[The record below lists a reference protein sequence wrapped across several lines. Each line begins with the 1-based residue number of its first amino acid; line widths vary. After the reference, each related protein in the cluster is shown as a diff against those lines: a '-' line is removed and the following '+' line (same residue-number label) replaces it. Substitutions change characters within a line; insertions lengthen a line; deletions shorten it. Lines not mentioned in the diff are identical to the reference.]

1 MPNAGGG
8 GGGEW
13 GTITGTLSAQTDLQA
28 ALNNKAA
35 LSHTHTK
42 ANITD
47 FAHTH
52 VRADITDFAH
62 THLWADITDK
72 PLTFTPSAHTHT
84 KANITDFAHTHVRS
98 DITDFAHTHLWADIS
113 DKPLTFTPSAHTHTK
128 ANITDFAHTHLWV
141 DITDKPSTFAPSTHT
156 HLWADITDKP
166 VTFAPSAHSH
176 AWGTLTGTLSSQT
189 DLQSALDAKA
199 GTVHTH
205 AATDITSGTLG
216 IARGGTGSTTVPTNG
231 QLLIGNGTGYA
242 VANVT
247 AGTGITVT
255 NGVGTITIASTIT
268 PGSAVWGSITGTL
281 SSQTDLNSALAGKAN
296 TTHTHLWADITDKPS
311 TFTPTA
317 HNHAATE
324 ITSGLLPIARGG
336 TNIGTTPTNGQ
347 LLIGNGTGYA
357 VANITAGSGITVTNG
372 AGTITIASSALSTA
386 FQTNGAGKTYWGPG
400 TPTPTISLT
409 GSSTEVDNYILGINP
424 FNLSGANS
432 NFSRNFF
439 AAGSSVTHANSGAD
453 QGSIKES
460 AFIANGAIKFNFD
473 STIEVLENC
482 FFASTDDTQ
491 LNLSGI
497 SGGYIKQG
505 FSIGSL
511 SSSFTAPNSI
521 VQASGAIASSLP
533 TFTSAPGASISTS
546 LITASTSSSINT
558 SSSGVPSSSSVIL
571 ASNNTQLIGSSMTA
585 AIGASRVILH
595 SSSIGTVFLGNASGR
610 TVDLTLPNTANQV
623 VIGTGFINILPTTSA
638 TAPTIRF
645 SQRVPT
651 ANTTMPSPHYSLTLS
666 VNDSALT
673 SNVTFQLPSSNGS
686 SGQFLTTNG
695 SGVTSW
701 ANVSLAE
708 VALSQNT
715 ASPNNTINATRI
727 LANAVAADADLV
739 LQPKGTGALLAQL
752 PDGTATGGNKRGTQS
767 VDLQLSRT
775 LNTEVAQGN
784 YCGIVGGQRNT
795 ASGNYTFIAAGFL
808 NNTSGSN
815 QLVTG
820 NGNAGS
826 GNYSL
831 ITGGG
836 NVCNGAFGFVIGSN
850 NNLSSGSYITTIG
863 QNNSSVQGDYAFVV
877 GSSNSTG
884 SSGSNVVIFGN
895 SIGSNAG
902 VTNVLAIGSSGTIQA
917 NSKTKIAVITGALAC
932 GTDYQ
937 SLTTDLTGASW
948 SSLSSNAITMVN
960 GQLMHYEINVVAVR
974 GTDLAAYKITGVAFA
989 SGGSITLYNNVST
1002 VVTEQGSATSWDA
1015 RVSSSGLN
1023 LLIQGFGDVS
1033 GAVRWGA
1040 TAIFTSSRT

>member
-166 VTFAPSAHSH
+166 VTFAPSTHSH

-296 TTHTHLWADITDKPS
+296 TSHTHLWADITDKPS

-336 TNIGTTPTNGQ
+336 TNIGTVPTNGQ

-372 AGTITIASSALSTA
+372 AGTITIAATASSVIGFTKTGTSVY
-386 FQTNGAGKTYWGPG
+386 AGESES
-400 TPTPTISLT
+400 ISLT
-409 GSSTEVDNYILGINP
+409 SSGDGVQSYFLG
-424 FNLSGANS
+424 
-432 NFSRNFF
+432 
-439 AAGSSVTHANSGAD
+439 T
-453 QGSIKES
+453 
-460 AFIANGAIKFNFD
+460 
-473 STIEVLENC
+473 T
-482 FFASTDDTQ
+482 
-491 LNLSGI
+491 
-497 SGGYIKQG
+497 
-505 FSIGSL
+505 
-511 SSSFTAPNSI
+511 
-521 VQASGAIASSLP
+521 
-533 TFTSAPGASISTS
+533 GASIINGNVYRSGIFFSESST
-546 LITASTSSSINT
+546 LGGTLDVNT
-558 SSSGVPSSSSVIL
+558 SSNMILGSGNCSIRTTTAGSTTNTFRRNSIISANSSNIYSGNSGITSVQNNVIIAGESNRIGRSTANTYFLSNHCMINSSFSVVEQAAGAGIIDHTFIGTRHVTVSPFIGN
-571 ASNNTQLIGSSMTA
+571 SNVLWIGSDPARTTA
-585 AIGASRVILH
+585 LALNDGPE
-595 SSSIGTVFLGNASGR
+595 SGHVYNLAGR
-610 TVDLTLPNTANQV
+610 MSLMP
-623 VIGTGFINILPTTSA
+623 ITSK
-638 TAPTIRF
+638 TPQLRF
-645 SQRVPT
+645 YQRVAT
-651 ANTTMPSPHYSLTLS
+651 ANTTLPSPYYHVNLTI
-666 VNDSALT
+666 DDTALT

-701 ANVSLAE
+701 ANVSLSE
-708 VALSQNT
+708 VALSQHT
-715 ASPNNTINATRI
+715 ASPNNTVNATRI
-727 LANAVAADADLV
+727 LANAASTNADLV

>member
-1 MPNAGGG
+1 MGIVVFINLNDTVTGGG
-8 GGGEW
+8 GGGGGGAW

-52 VRADITDFAH
+52 VKADITDFAH

-72 PLTFTPSAHTHT
+72 PLTFTPST
-84 KANITDFAHTHVRS
+84 
-98 DITDFAHTHLWADIS
+98 
-113 DKPLTFTPSAHTHTK
+113 HTHTK
-128 ANITDFAHTHLWV
+128 ANITDFAHTHLWA
-141 DITDKPSTFAPSTHT
+141 DITDKPSTFTPSTHT

-176 AWGTLTGTLSSQT
+176 AWGTITGTLSSQT
-189 DLQSALDAKA
+189 DLQTALNAKA
-199 GTVHTH
+199 ETLHTH
-205 AATDITSGTLG
+205 TAANITSGVL
-216 IARGGTGSTTVPTNG
+216 ALAQGGTGVVGTPTNG
-231 QLLIGNGTGYA
+231 QLLIGNGSGYSISTL
-242 VANVT
+242 T
-247 AGTGITVT
+247 AGTGIAIT

-296 TTHTHLWADITDKPS
+296 S
-311 TFTPTA
+311 S

-324 ITSGLLPIARGG
+324 ITSGLLPVARGG

-372 AGTITIASSALSTA
+372 AGTITIAATA
-386 FQTNGAGKTYWGPG
+386 
-400 TPTPTISLT
+400 
-409 GSSTEVDNYILGINP
+409 
-424 FNLSGANS
+424 
-432 NFSRNFF
+432 
-439 AAGSSVTHANSGAD
+439 SSVIGFTKTGTAVYAGELESIPLTSSGD
-453 QGSIKES
+453 G
-460 AFIANGAIKFNFD
+460 
-473 STIEVLENC
+473 
-482 FFASTDDTQ
+482 TQ
-491 LNLSGI
+491 AYFLG
-497 SGGYIKQG
+497 
-505 FSIGSL
+505 
-511 SSSFTAPNSI
+511 T
-521 VQASGAIASSLP
+521 
-533 TFTSAPGASISTS
+533 TGASIINGSVSRSGIFFSEASTLGGSVDVSTS
-546 LITASTSSSINT
+546 LNMILGSSNCSIRTTTAGSTTNTFRRNSIISASSSNIYSGNSGIT
-558 SSSGVPSSSSVIL
+558 SVQNNVII
-571 ASNNTQLIGSSMTA
+571 AGSNNRIGRS
-585 AIGASRVILH
+585 
-595 SSSIGTVFLGNASGR
+595 
-610 TVDLTLPNTANQV
+610 
-623 VIGTGFINILPTTSA
+623 
-638 TAPTIRF
+638 
-645 SQRVPT
+645 T
-651 ANTTMPSPHYSLTLS
+651 ANTYTISNHCMVNSSFSVVEQAAGAGIIEHTFIGTRHVTVSPFIGNSNVLWIGSDPARTTALALNDGPESGHVYNLAGRMSLMPISSKTPQLRFYQRVATGDTVLPSPYYHVNLTI
-666 VNDSALT
+666 DDTALT

-701 ANVSLAE
+701 ANVSLSE
-708 VALSQNT
+708 IALSQNT
-715 ASPNNTINATRI
+715 ASPNNTVNATRI
-727 LANAVAADADLV
+727 LANAASANADLV
-739 LQPKGTGALLAQL
+739 LQPKGTGAILAQL
-752 PDGTATGGNKRGTQS
+752 PDSTAAGGNKRGTQS

-808 NNTSGSN
+808 NNTSGSS

-831 ITGGG
+831 ITGSG
-836 NVCNGAFGFVIGSN
+836 NVCNGAFGFVIGNN

-902 VTNVLAIGSSGTIQA
+902 VTNVLVIGSNGQIPA

-989 SGGSITLYNNVST
+989 SGGSITLYDNVST

>member
-1 MPNAGGG
+1 MGIVVFINLNDTVTGGG
-8 GGGEW
+8 GGGGGGAW

-35 LSHTHTK
+35 LS
-42 ANITD
+42 
-47 FAHTH
+47 
-52 VRADITDFAH
+52 
-62 THLWADITDK
+62 
-72 PLTFTPSAHTHT
+72 HTHT

-113 DKPLTFTPSAHTHTK
+113 DKPLTFTPSAHTHLWADITDKPLTFTPSTHTHTK
-128 ANITDFAHTHLWV
+128 ANITDFAHTHLWA
-141 DITDKPSTFAPSTHT
+141 DITDKPSTFTPSTHT

-176 AWGTLTGTLSSQT
+176 AWGTITGTLSSQT
-189 DLQSALDAKA
+189 DLQTALNAKA
-199 GTVHTH
+199 ETLHTH
-205 AATDITSGTLG
+205 TAANITSGVLN
-216 IARGGTGSTTVPTNG
+216 IAYGGTGNVTVPANG
-231 QLLIGNGTGYA
+231 QLLIGNGGGYT
-242 VANVT
+242 VNNIT

-336 TNIGTTPTNGQ
+336 TNIGTTPANGQ

-357 VANITAGSGITVTNG
+357 LATLTAGSGITITNG
-372 AGTITIASSALSTA
+372 VGSITIASTSGSSFQTFGTTNYFGPGDIVPTLAITNATVNNNIILTSSGLTITA
-386 FQTNGAGKTYWGPG
+386 FNTATR
-400 TPTPTISLT
+400 TISNNFVAAAYGTNSL
-409 GSSTEVDNYILGINP
+409 EVQ
-424 FNLSGANS
+424 S
-432 NFSRNFF
+432 N
-439 AAGSSVTHANSGAD
+439 SSVLSNNSM
-453 QGSIKES
+453 
-460 AFIANGAIKFNFD
+460 IAID
-473 STIEVLENC
+473 SCQLIAGDT
-482 FFASTDDTQ
+482 ATSTLRT
-491 LNLSGI
+491 
-497 SGGYIKQG
+497 
-505 FSIGSL
+505 
-511 SSSFTAPNSI
+511 
-521 VQASGAIASSLP
+521 
-533 TFTSAPGASISTS
+533 
-546 LITASTSSSINT
+546 
-558 SSSGVPSSSSVIL
+558 SVIL
-571 ASNNTQLIGSSMTA
+571 GSNNSRIAMQTTLGSTTNRNNVIIGSHNATIGFTSLSQTVPLNGVGIYSSKDTA
-585 AIGASRVILH
+585 VQPSAGSGTIDYTVTIGTNFLQIGGANNKHSVFVAGASSRASTLQFLSGTQEGHLH
-595 SSSIGTVFLGNASGR
+595 VMSGR
-610 TVDLTLPNTANQV
+610 ASLIP
-623 VIGTGFINILPTTSA
+623 TSA
-638 TAPTIRF
+638 QTPQLRFYQRITGTSVPGTWYHVNLTIDD
-645 SQRVPT
+645 T
-651 ANTTMPSPHYSLTLS
+651 
-666 VNDSALT
+666 ALT
-673 SNVTFQLPSSNGS
+673 NNVTFQLPSSNGTAN
-686 SGQFLTTNG
+686 QILTTNG

-701 ANVSLAE
+701 ANVSLSE
-708 VALSQNT
+708 VTLSQNT
-715 ASPNNTINATRI
+715 ASPNNTVNATRI
-727 LANAVAADADLV
+727 LANAVSANADLV

-795 ASGNYTFIAAGFL
+795 ASGNYTFIAAGFF
-808 NNTSGSN
+808 NNTTGSY
-815 QLVTG
+815 QLVAG
-820 NGNAGS
+820 NGNTGS
-826 GNYSL
+826 GNYFL
-831 ITGGG
+831 ITGSN
-836 NVCNGAFGFVIGSN
+836 NVCNGAAGFVIGSN

-863 QNNSSVQGDYAFVV
+863 QNNSSVQGDYTFVV

-902 VTNVLAIGSSGTIQA
+902 VTNVLAIGSNGQIPA

-989 SGGSITLYNNVST
+989 SGGSITLYDNVST

>member
-1 MPNAGGG
+1 MGIVVFINLNDTVTGGG
-8 GGGEW
+8 GGGGGGAW

-52 VRADITDFAH
+52 VKADITDFAH

-72 PLTFTPSAHTHT
+72 PLTFTPST
-84 KANITDFAHTHVRS
+84 
-98 DITDFAHTHLWADIS
+98 
-113 DKPLTFTPSAHTHTK
+113 HTHTK
-128 ANITDFAHTHLWV
+128 ANITDFAHTHLWA
-141 DITDKPSTFAPSTHT
+141 DITDKPSTFTPSTHT

-176 AWGTLTGTLSSQT
+176 AWGTITGTLSSQT
-189 DLQSALDAKA
+189 DLQTALNAKA
-199 GTVHTH
+199 ETLHTH
-205 AATDITSGTLG
+205 TAANITSGVL
-216 IARGGTGSTTVPTNG
+216 ALAQGGTGVVGTPTNG
-231 QLLIGNGTGYA
+231 QLLIGNGSGYSISTL
-242 VANVT
+242 T
-247 AGTGITVT
+247 AGTGIAIT

-296 TTHTHLWADITDKPS
+296 S
-311 TFTPTA
+311 S

-324 ITSGLLPIARGG
+324 ITSGLLPVARGG

-372 AGTITIASSALSTA
+372 AGTITIAATA
-386 FQTNGAGKTYWGPG
+386 
-400 TPTPTISLT
+400 
-409 GSSTEVDNYILGINP
+409 
-424 FNLSGANS
+424 
-432 NFSRNFF
+432 
-439 AAGSSVTHANSGAD
+439 SSVIGFTKTGTAVYAGELESIPLTSSGD
-453 QGSIKES
+453 G
-460 AFIANGAIKFNFD
+460 
-473 STIEVLENC
+473 
-482 FFASTDDTQ
+482 TQ
-491 LNLSGI
+491 AYFLG
-497 SGGYIKQG
+497 
-505 FSIGSL
+505 
-511 SSSFTAPNSI
+511 T
-521 VQASGAIASSLP
+521 
-533 TFTSAPGASISTS
+533 TGASIINGSVSRSGIFFSEASTLGGSVDVSTS
-546 LITASTSSSINT
+546 LNMILGSSNCSIRTTTAGSTTNTFRRNSIISASSSNIYSGNSGIT
-558 SSSGVPSSSSVIL
+558 SVQNNVII
-571 ASNNTQLIGSSMTA
+571 AGSNNRIGRS
-585 AIGASRVILH
+585 
-595 SSSIGTVFLGNASGR
+595 
-610 TVDLTLPNTANQV
+610 
-623 VIGTGFINILPTTSA
+623 
-638 TAPTIRF
+638 
-645 SQRVPT
+645 T
-651 ANTTMPSPHYSLTLS
+651 ANTYTISNHCMVNSSFSVVEQAAGAGIIEHTFIGTRHVTVSPFIGNSNVLWIGSDPARTTALALNDGPESGHVYNLAGRMSLMPISSKTPQLRFYQRVATGDTVLPSPYYHVNLTI
-666 VNDSALT
+666 DDTALT

-701 ANVSLAE
+701 ANVSLSE
-708 VALSQNT
+708 IALSQNT
-715 ASPNNTINATRI
+715 ASPNNTVNATRI
-727 LANAVAADADLV
+727 LANAASTNADLV

-808 NNTSGSN
+808 NNTSGSS

-831 ITGGG
+831 ITGSG
-836 NVCNGAFGFVIGSN
+836 NVCNGAFGFVIGNN

-902 VTNVLAIGSSGTIQA
+902 VTNVLVIGSNGQIPA

-989 SGGSITLYNNVST
+989 SGGSITLYDNVST